1 MVKYPYN
8 YVSKREKPVLM
19 LDC

>member
-8 YVSKREKPVLM
+8 IVSKREKPV
-19 LDC
+19 